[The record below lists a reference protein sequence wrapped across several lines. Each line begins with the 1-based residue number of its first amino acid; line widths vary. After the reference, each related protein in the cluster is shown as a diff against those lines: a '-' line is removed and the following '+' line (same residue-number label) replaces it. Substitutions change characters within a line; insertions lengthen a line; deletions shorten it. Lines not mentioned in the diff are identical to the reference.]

1 MGVKGWP
8 ACHCHVIGLHN
19 RHGQFR
25 RNTSNTQLAC
35 DAESPCHGCAR
46 LGLHGLGLTQ
56 SLIVAAK
63 TLYSA
68 LQGNISTL
76 MLRMEPGPGR
86 QPGVACNKHQGRE
99 RKPQQSFQNPILHN
113 MHQTTTSKQNK
124 TKFPCHTERPEMAP
138 EHRPI
143 NIRKH
148 DRLHGS
154 TAPNLRSTSP
164 HPSSLSPK
172 TKTDQP
178 NTKTQGARSTHGGC
192 PPQAL

>member
-35 DAESPCHGCAR
+35 DTESPCHGSAR

-68 LQGNISTL
+68 LPGNVQML
-76 MLRMEPGPGR
+76 MLKMEPGPGR

-99 RKPQQSFQNPILHN
+99 RKLQQYLFKTPSFTTCIKQQRQKKVKQGFLAILN
-113 MHQTTTSKQNK
+113 
-124 TKFPCHTERPEMAP
+124 
-138 EHRPI
+138 
-143 NIRKH
+143 
-148 DRLHGS
+148 
-154 TAPNLRSTSP
+154 
-164 HPSSLSPK
+164 
-172 TKTDQP
+172 DQRWLL
-178 NTKTQGARSTHGGC
+178 NTG
-192 PPQAL
+192 L